1 MKVVTPMTK
10 LDVRINDVKAE
21 DGLLVMD
28 GVAGMMQCKTS
39 LTPAEFR
46 QMMRPALRPSV
57 LVLLFKKQALAGLAL
72 ARPRCWQPARC
83 LDPSPGASAV
93 ATPGTPGQPPS
104 QG

>member
-39 LTPAEFR
+39 LTPAELR

-57 LVLLFKKQALAGLAL
+57 LALLFNKQALAGLAL

>member
-39 LTPAEFR
+39 LTPAELR

-57 LVLLFKKQALAGLAL
+57 LALLCKK
-72 ARPRCWQPARC
+72 
-83 LDPSPGASAV
+83 
-93 ATPGTPGQPPS
+93 
-104 QG
+104 

>member
-1 MKVVTPMTK
+1 M
-10 LDVRINDVKAE
+10 RINDVKAE

-39 LTPAEFR
+39 LTPAELR

-57 LVLLFKKQALAGLAL
+57 LALLFNKQALAGLAL

-83 LDPSPGASAV
+83 IDVGVRLRTMLVP
-93 ATPGTPGQPPS
+93 
-104 QG
+104 